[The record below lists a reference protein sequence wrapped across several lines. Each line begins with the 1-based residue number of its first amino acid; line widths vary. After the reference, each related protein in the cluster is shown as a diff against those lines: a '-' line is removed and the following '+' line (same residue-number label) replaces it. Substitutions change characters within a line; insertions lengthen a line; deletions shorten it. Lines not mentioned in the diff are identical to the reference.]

1 MQLGKTE
8 IDQAFIGRVYR
19 TSAFLWAF
27 GVLVCLAVFGWKAAA
42 GWTVGS
48 ALSFGILRSLDWG
61 IRLFFVPDNPAAQ
74 GQLARLSIVKLF
86 ALFAVLAVVVLVG
99 GKSFAFIGA
108 FCIGILLTQ
117 AVICFKVLGMA
128 LIRQSAND

>member
-1 MQLGKTE
+1 MQHVKTE
-8 IDQAFIGRVYR
+8 IDEAFFGRVYR

-27 GVLVCLAVFGWKAAA
+27 GVLVCLAKLGWKAAA

-61 IRLFFVPDNPAAQ
+61 IRRFFVPDNPGAQ
-74 GQLARLSIVKLF
+74 GQLGKLSIVKLF
-86 ALFAVLAVVVLVG
+86 VLLAVLVGVVLLG

-128 LIRQSAND
+128 LIRHSAND

>member
-1 MQLGKTE
+1 MQHAKTE
-8 IDQAFIGRVYR
+8 IDEAFFGRVYR

-27 GVLVCLAVFGWKAAA
+27 GLLVCFARFGWQAAA

-48 ALSFGILRSLDWG
+48 AVSVGILRSLEWS
-61 IRLFFVPDNPAAQ
+61 IRRFFVPDNPAAQ
-74 GQLARLSIVKLF
+74 GQLAKLSIVKLF
-86 ALFAVLAVVVLVG
+86 VLLAVLAMVVLVG